1 MSSIMQII
9 TDPPRNTWAELL
21 ARPLLNND
29 VLEESVKKIL
39 EEVRREGDS
48 AIRSLTARFD
58 GVDIP
63 VSRVAP
69 AEFEQADARLSS
81 DTKKAIDIAIANIT
95 RFHKAQIPAEIR
107 VETTPGVQCWQK
119 CVPIQ
124 RVGLYVPGGSAPL
137 FSTVLMLG
145 IPARLAGCERIVLCT
160 PPGKDTAVHPAI
172 LYSAKAIGINEV
184 YKIGGVQAIAA
195 MAYGTETVPSVN
207 KIFGPG
213 NQYVTIAKQIVSRQ
227 GVAIDLPAGPSEV
240 MVIADETA
248 IPSFVASDLL
258 AQAEH
263 GPDSQVILITTRP
276 EIVQP
281 VLSELH
287 TQLAALPR
295 KKIAEQS
302 LSASKIIVVKD
313 NQTLMEMVNE
323 YAPEHLIIAAR
334 DAENLAK
341 QVLNAGSVFIGN
353 YSPESAGDYAS
364 GTNHTLPTYGYARVS
379 GGVNMDSFLKKITFQ
394 ELSEFGLRNLGPA
407 VMNMAA
413 VEELEGHRNA
423 VKIRFDYLSKKQS

>member
-1 MSSIMQII
+1 MQII
-9 TDPPRNTWAELL
+9 TDPPKNKWPELL
-21 ARPLLNND
+21 ARPLLNSD
-29 VLEESVKKIL
+29 ALEDSVKKIL
-39 EEVRREGDS
+39 EEVRQGGDR
-48 AIRSLTARFD
+48 AVRSLTKRFD
-58 GVDIP
+58 GADIP
-63 VSRVAP
+63 KFRVTP
-69 AEFEQADARLSS
+69 DEFDQADARLSS
-81 DTKKAIDIAIANIT
+81 DTKKAIATAIENIT
-95 RFHKAQIPAEIR
+95 RFHKAQMPAKIR
-107 VETTPGVQCWQK
+107 IETTPGVQCWQK
-119 CVPIQ
+119 SVPVQ
-124 RVGLYVPGGSAPL
+124 SVGLYVPGGSAPL

-145 IPARLAGCERIVLCT
+145 IPARLAGCERIIVCT
-160 PPGKDTAVHPAI
+160 PPGKDAAIHPAI
-172 LYSAKAIGINEV
+172 LYSAKAVGITEV
-184 YKIGGVQAIAA
+184 YKVGGVQAVAA
-195 MAYGTETVPSVN
+195 MAYGTETIPAVN

-240 MVIADETA
+240 LVVADETA

-263 GPDSQVILITTRP
+263 GPDSQVILITTHP
-276 EIVQP
+276 EIVEP
-281 VLSELH
+281 ILSELK

-295 KKIAEQS
+295 RNIAEKS
-302 LSASKIIVVKD
+302 LSGSKVFIVRD
-313 NQTLMEMVNE
+313 NQTMMDMVNE

-334 DAENLAK
+334 NAETLADL
-341 QVLNAGSVFIGN
+341 VVNAGSVFIGN

-364 GTNHTLPTYGYARVS
+364 GTNHTLPTYGYAKVF
-379 GGVNMDSFLKKITFQ
+379 GGVSIDSFMKKITFQ

>member
-1 MSSIMQII
+1 MQII
-9 TDPPRNTWAELL
+9 TDPPKNKWPELL
-21 ARPLLNND
+21 ARPLLNSD
-29 VLEESVKKIL
+29 ALEDSVKKIL
-39 EEVRREGDS
+39 EEVRQEGDR
-48 AIRSLTARFD
+48 AVRSLTKRFD
-58 GVDIP
+58 GADIP
-63 VSRVAP
+63 IFRVTP
-69 AEFEQADARLSS
+69 DEFDQADARLSS
-81 DTKKAIDIAIANIT
+81 DTKKAIATAIENIT
-95 RFHKAQIPAEIR
+95 RFHKAQMPAKIR
-107 VETTPGVQCWQK
+107 IETTPGVQCWQK
-119 CVPIQ
+119 SVPVQ
-124 RVGLYVPGGSAPL
+124 SVGLYVPGGSAPL

-145 IPARLAGCERIVLCT
+145 IPARLAGCERIIVCT
-160 PPGKDTAVHPAI
+160 PPGKDAAIHPAI
-172 LYSAKAIGINEV
+172 LYSAKAIGITEV
-184 YKIGGVQAIAA
+184 YKVGGVQAIAA
-195 MAYGTETVPSVN
+195 MAYGTETIPAVN

-240 MVIADETA
+240 LVVADETA

-263 GPDSQVILITTRP
+263 GPDSQVILITTHP
-276 EIVQP
+276 EIVEP
-281 VLSELH
+281 ILSELK

-295 KKIAEQS
+295 RNIAEKS
-302 LSASKIIVVKD
+302 LSGSKVFIVRD
-313 NQTLMEMVNE
+313 NQTMMDMVNE

-334 DAENLAK
+334 NAETLAEL
-341 QVLNAGSVFIGN
+341 VVNAGSVFIGN

-364 GTNHTLPTYGYARVS
+364 GTNHTLPTYGYAKVF
-379 GGVNMDSFLKKITFQ
+379 GGVSIDSFMKKITFQ

>member
-1 MSSIMQII
+1 MQII
-9 TDPPRNTWAELL
+9 TDPPKNKWPELL
-21 ARPLLNND
+21 ARPLLNSD
-29 VLEESVKKIL
+29 ALEDSVKKIL
-39 EEVRREGDS
+39 EEVRQEWDR
-48 AIRSLTARFD
+48 AVRSLTKRFD
-58 GVDIP
+58 GADIP
-63 VSRVAP
+63 IFRVTP
-69 AEFEQADARLSS
+69 DEFDQADARLSS
-81 DTKKAIDIAIANIT
+81 DTKKAIATAIENIT
-95 RFHKAQIPAEIR
+95 RFHKAQMPAKIR
-107 VETTPGVQCWQK
+107 IETTPGVQCWQK
-119 CVPIQ
+119 SVPVHS
-124 RVGLYVPGGSAPL
+124 VGLYVPGGSAPL

-145 IPARLAGCERIVLCT
+145 IPARLAGCERIIVCT
-160 PPGKDTAVHPAI
+160 PPGKDAAIHPAI
-172 LYSAKAIGINEV
+172 LYSAKAIGITEV
-184 YKIGGVQAIAA
+184 YKVGGVQAIAA
-195 MAYGTETVPSVN
+195 MAYGTETIPAVN

-240 MVIADETA
+240 LVVADETA

-263 GPDSQVILITTRP
+263 GPDSQVILITTHP
-276 EIVQP
+276 EIVEP
-281 VLSELH
+281 ILSELK

-295 KKIAEQS
+295 RNIAEKS
-302 LSASKIIVVKD
+302 LSGSKVFIVRD
-313 NQTLMEMVNE
+313 NQTMMDMVNE

-334 DAENLAK
+334 NAETLAEL
-341 QVLNAGSVFIGN
+341 VVNAGSVFIGN

-364 GTNHTLPTYGYARVS
+364 GTNHTLPTYGYAKVF
-379 GGVNMDSFLKKITFQ
+379 GGVSIDSFMKKITFQ

>member
-1 MSSIMQII
+1 MQII
-9 TDPPRNTWAELL
+9 TDPPKNKWPELL
-21 ARPLLNND
+21 ARPLLNSD
-29 VLEESVKKIL
+29 ALEDSVKKIL
-39 EEVRREGDS
+39 EEVRQGGDR
-48 AIRSLTARFD
+48 AVRSLTKRFD
-58 GVDIP
+58 GADIP
-63 VSRVAP
+63 IFRVTP
-69 AEFEQADARLSS
+69 DEFDQADARLSS
-81 DTKKAIDIAIANIT
+81 DTKKAIATAIENIT
-95 RFHKAQIPAEIR
+95 RFHKAQMPVKIR
-107 VETTPGVQCWQK
+107 IETTPGVQCWQK
-119 CVPIQ
+119 SVPVQ
-124 RVGLYVPGGSAPL
+124 SVGLYVPGGSAPL

-145 IPARLAGCERIVLCT
+145 IPARLAGCERIIVCT
-160 PPGKDTAVHPAI
+160 PPGKDAAIHPAI
-172 LYSAKAIGINEV
+172 LYSAKAVGITEV
-184 YKIGGVQAIAA
+184 YKVGGVQAVAA
-195 MAYGTETVPSVN
+195 MAYGTETIPAVN

-240 MVIADETA
+240 LVVADETA

-263 GPDSQVILITTRP
+263 GPDSQVILITTHP
-276 EIVQP
+276 EIVEP
-281 VLSELH
+281 ILSELK

-295 KKIAEQS
+295 RNIAEKS
-302 LSASKIIVVKD
+302 LSGSKVFIVRD
-313 NQTLMEMVNE
+313 NQTMMDMVNE

-334 DAENLAK
+334 NAETLADL
-341 QVLNAGSVFIGN
+341 VVNAGSVFIGN

-364 GTNHTLPTYGYARVS
+364 GTNHTLPTYGYAKVF
-379 GGVNMDSFLKKITFQ
+379 GGVSIDSFMKKITFQ

>member
-1 MSSIMQII
+1 MSSMLQII
-9 TDPPRNTWAELL
+9 TDPPKDKWAELL
-21 ARPLLNND
+21 ARPLLNSD
-29 VLEESVKKIL
+29 MLEESVKKIL
-39 EEVRREGDS
+39 QEVRTGGDN
-48 AIRSLTARFD
+48 AVRSLTAQFD
-58 GVDIP
+58 GIDIP
-63 VSRVAP
+63 SPRVTAD
-69 AEFEQADARLSS
+69 EFKQAAALLSS
-81 DTKKAIDIAIANIT
+81 DTKKAIDIAIDNIT
-95 RFHKAQIPAEIR
+95 RFHKAQMPAEIR

-145 IPARLAGCERIVLCT
+145 IPARLAGCERIILCT
-160 PPGKDTAVHPAI
+160 PPGKDGSLHPAI
-172 LYSAKAIGINEV
+172 LYSAKAIGITEV

-227 GVAIDLPAGPSEV
+227 GIAIDMPAGPSEV
-240 MVIADETA
+240 LVIADETA

-263 GPDSQVILITTRP
+263 GPDSQVILITTCS

-281 VLSELH
+281 VLDELQ
-287 TQLAALPR
+287 TQLATLPR
-295 KKIAEQS
+295 KNIAEQS
-302 LSASKIIVVKD
+302 LSTSKIFVVKD
-313 NQTLMEMVNE
+313 YQTLMEMVNE
-323 YAPEHLIIAAR
+323 YAPEHLIIATR
-334 DAENLAK
+334 NAETLVD
-341 QVLNAGSVFIGN
+341 QVVNAGSVFVGN
-353 YSPESAGDYAS
+353 YSPESVGDYAS

-394 ELSEFGLRNLGPA
+394 ELSEYGLRNLGPA

-413 VEELEGHRNA
+413 VEKLEGHRNA
-423 VKIRFDYLSKKQS
+423 VKVRFDYLSKKQS

>member
-1 MSSIMQII
+1 MQII
-9 TDPPRNTWAELL
+9 TDPPKNKWPELL
-21 ARPLLNND
+21 ARPLLNSD
-29 VLEESVKKIL
+29 ALEDSVKKIL
-39 EEVRREGDS
+39 EEVRQEGDR
-48 AIRSLTARFD
+48 AVRSLTKRFD
-58 GVDIP
+58 GADIP
-63 VSRVAP
+63 IFRVTP
-69 AEFEQADARLSS
+69 DEFDQADARLSS
-81 DTKKAIDIAIANIT
+81 DTKKAIATAIENIT
-95 RFHKAQIPAEIR
+95 RFHKAQMPAKIR
-107 VETTPGVQCWQK
+107 IETTPGVQCWQK
-119 CVPIQ
+119 SVPVHS
-124 RVGLYVPGGSAPL
+124 VGLYVPGGSAPL

-145 IPARLAGCERIVLCT
+145 IPARLAGCERIIVCT
-160 PPGKDTAVHPAI
+160 PPGKDAAIHPAI
-172 LYSAKAIGINEV
+172 LYSAKAIGITEV
-184 YKIGGVQAIAA
+184 YKVGGVQAIAA
-195 MAYGTETVPSVN
+195 MAYGTETIPAVN

-240 MVIADETA
+240 LVVADETA

-263 GPDSQVILITTRP
+263 GPDSQVILITTHP
-276 EIVQP
+276 EIVEP
-281 VLSELH
+281 ILSELK

-295 KKIAEQS
+295 RNIAEKS
-302 LSASKIIVVKD
+302 LSGSKVFIVRD
-313 NQTLMEMVNE
+313 NQTMMDMVNE

-334 DAENLAK
+334 NAETLAEL
-341 QVLNAGSVFIGN
+341 VVNAGSVFIGN

-364 GTNHTLPTYGYARVS
+364 GTNHTLPTYGYAKVF
-379 GGVNMDSFLKKITFQ
+379 GGVSIDSFMKKITFQ

>member
-1 MSSIMQII
+1 MQII
-9 TDPPRNTWAELL
+9 TDPPKNKWPELL
-21 ARPLLNND
+21 ARPLLNSD
-29 VLEESVKKIL
+29 ALEDSVKKIL
-39 EEVRREGDS
+39 EEVRQGGDR
-48 AIRSLTARFD
+48 AVRSLTKRFD
-58 GVDIP
+58 GADIP
-63 VSRVAP
+63 IFRVTP
-69 AEFEQADARLSS
+69 DEFDQADARLSS
-81 DTKKAIDIAIANIT
+81 DTKKAIATAIENIT
-95 RFHKAQIPAEIR
+95 RFHKAQMPAKIR
-107 VETTPGVQCWQK
+107 IETTPGVQCWQK
-119 CVPIQ
+119 SVPVQ
-124 RVGLYVPGGSAPL
+124 SVGLYVPGGSAPL

-145 IPARLAGCERIVLCT
+145 IPARLAGCERIIVCT
-160 PPGKDTAVHPAI
+160 PPGKDAAIHPAI
-172 LYSAKAIGINEV
+172 LYSAKAVGITEV
-184 YKIGGVQAIAA
+184 YKVGGVQAVAA
-195 MAYGTETVPSVN
+195 MAYGTETIPAVN

-240 MVIADETA
+240 LVVADETA

-263 GPDSQVILITTRP
+263 GPDSQVILITTHP
-276 EIVQP
+276 EIVEP
-281 VLSELH
+281 ILSELK

-295 KKIAEQS
+295 RNIAEKS
-302 LSASKIIVVKD
+302 LSGSKVFIVRD
-313 NQTLMEMVNE
+313 NQTMMDMVNE

-334 DAENLAK
+334 NAETLAEL
-341 QVLNAGSVFIGN
+341 VVNAGSVFIGN

-364 GTNHTLPTYGYARVS
+364 GTNHTLPTYGYAKVF
-379 GGVNMDSFLKKITFQ
+379 GGVSIDSFMKKITFQ

>member
-1 MSSIMQII
+1 MQII
-9 TDPPRNTWAELL
+9 TDPPKNKWPELL
-21 ARPLLNND
+21 ARPLLNSD
-29 VLEESVKKIL
+29 ALEDSVKKIL
-39 EEVRREGDS
+39 EEVRQEGDR
-48 AIRSLTARFD
+48 AVRSLTKRFD
-58 GVDIP
+58 GADIP
-63 VSRVAP
+63 IFRVTP
-69 AEFEQADARLSS
+69 DEFDQADARLSS
-81 DTKKAIDIAIANIT
+81 DTKKAIATAIENIT
-95 RFHKAQIPAEIR
+95 RFHKAQMPAKIR
-107 VETTPGVQCWQK
+107 IETTPGVQCWQK
-119 CVPIQ
+119 SVPVQ
-124 RVGLYVPGGSAPL
+124 SVGLYVPGGSAPL

-145 IPARLAGCERIVLCT
+145 IPARLAGCERIIVCT
-160 PPGKDTAVHPAI
+160 PPGKDAAIHPAI
-172 LYSAKAIGINEV
+172 LYSAKAIGITEV
-184 YKIGGVQAIAA
+184 YKVGGVQAIAA
-195 MAYGTETVPSVN
+195 MAYGTETIPAVN

-240 MVIADETA
+240 LVVADETA

-263 GPDSQVILITTRP
+263 GPDSQVILITTHP
-276 EIVQP
+276 EIVEP
-281 VLSELH
+281 ILSELK

-295 KKIAEQS
+295 RNIAEKS
-302 LSASKIIVVKD
+302 LSGSKVFIVRD
-313 NQTLMEMVNE
+313 NQTMMDMVNE

-334 DAENLAK
+334 NAETLADL
-341 QVLNAGSVFIGN
+341 VVNAGSVFIGN

-364 GTNHTLPTYGYARVS
+364 GTNHTLPTYGYAKVF
-379 GGVNMDSFLKKITFQ
+379 GGVSIDSFMKKITFQ